1 MSRTQD
7 LQILLSY
14 AEDGTPISA
23 FNISGVSAALARLSN
38 EKRMPIGKP
47 KVSVTFALSPSGL
60 LHVAKSEVAI
70 EMQETYEDVEEV
82 NLTGEELAAAL
93 AKEAEEVAANERDA
107 AAADVETAGDEKEDG
122 ATSSNPAGTNAT
134 RTKTIIV
141 EKERKRVH
149 YSALVVEE
157 TVLSPVLPLNNTQIA
172 EAVARNLELL
182 KAENIRT
189 ANAAAKNEVEA
200 YIINMRGTIPSD
212 DTYSLVSS
220 EKERVSL
227 ISELEQSED
236 WLYEEGRELDAEA
249 YVAKLKE
256 LKALVA
262 PVALRASEMVA
273 RPKAVSQALEA
284 INWTFSIVETW
295 AAENPEVTAEER
307 DKVKA
312 MCANFTEWLAAKEAL
327 QTKLSPADSPAF
339 LSTEVSAKLQPIE
352 LEVRKIIKKPKPKP
366 PKSNKAMNESA
377 SRPDASAAALDGES
391 ATAPAESKEPEAAGN
406 SQEGL
411 EAEKEEL

>member
-1 MSRTQD
+1 M
-7 LQILLSY
+7 
-14 AEDGTPISA
+14 
-23 FNISGVSAALARLSN
+23 
-38 EKRMPIGKP
+38 
-47 KVSVTFALSPSGL
+47 
-60 LHVAKSEVAI
+60 H
-70 EMQETYEDVEEV
+70 
-82 NLTGEELAAAL
+82 
-93 AKEAEEVAANERDA
+93 
-107 AAADVETAGDEKEDG
+107 
-122 ATSSNPAGTNAT
+122 
-134 RTKTIIV
+134 
-141 EKERKRVH
+141 
-149 YSALVVEE
+149 
-157 TVLSPVLPLNNTQIA
+157 
-172 EAVARNLELL
+172 
-182 KAENIRT
+182 
-189 ANAAAKNEVEA
+189 
-200 YIINMRGTIPSD
+200 
-212 DTYSLVSS
+212 
-220 EKERVSL
+220 
-227 ISELEQSED
+227 
-236 WLYEEGRELDAEA
+236 
-249 YVAKLKE
+249 
-256 LKALVA
+256 A
-262 PVALRASEMVA
+262 PVAW
-273 RPKAVSQALEA
+273 RPLVFRRTFPPFHTLCNSSQAVSQALEA